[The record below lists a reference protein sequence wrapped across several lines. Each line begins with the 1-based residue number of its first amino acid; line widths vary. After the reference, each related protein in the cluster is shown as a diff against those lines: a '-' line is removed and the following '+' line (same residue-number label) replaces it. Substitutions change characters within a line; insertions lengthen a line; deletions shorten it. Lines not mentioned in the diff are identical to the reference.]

1 MLWVCTRIVFSPANC
16 SGSLLGTAWIDPFLN
31 DVRCT
36 PRVVALRMHPSWPFD
51 WPFRIDPIDARYYGR
66 CGDPRTESIPF
77 YIYCNKDFTMK
88 STRTLRS
95 AFTLVE
101 LLVVIAII
109 GILVGLLLPAVQA
122 AREAAR
128 RMECTN
134 NMRQV
139 VLATLNYESAYKRLP
154 ASRISRTA
162 DRLGPASSI
171 SVHARLLPF
180 MEQNQVFSLVD
191 FSVDF
196 NHANN
201 NAARLSNVASFRC
214 PSDPAANIPA
224 TAGGYNNYYVNSG
237 TVPLWSRS
245 TANPLTNIPDNNGV
259 FYRDS
264 FLKLAAITDGMSN
277 TAAVSE
283 RLTGDFNQT
292 KSTHRTDT
300 FQPGTQITT
309 LDEAY
314 RDCYAIDLND
324 ISKQGFSDIGAP
336 WIRGYHSTTEYYHI
350 APPQG
355 RSCMF
360 PPGRIMTTANS
371 FHGSLVNVCFVDGS
385 THSVP
390 QSIDI
395 NVWRAIGTRDG
406 AEMVST
412 SAITE

>member
-1 MLWVCTRIVFSPANC
+1 
-16 SGSLLGTAWIDPFLN
+16 
-31 DVRCT
+31 
-36 PRVVALRMHPSWPFD
+36 
-51 WPFRIDPIDARYYGR
+51 
-66 CGDPRTESIPF
+66 
-77 YIYCNKDFTMK
+77 MK
-88 STRTLRS
+88 SIRTYRS

-180 MEQNQVFSLVD
+180 MEQNQVYSLVD

-196 NHANN
+196 NHPNN
-201 NAARLSNVASFRC
+201 DAARLSSVASFRC
-214 PSDPAANIPA
+214 PSDPAANVPK

-237 TVPLWSRS
+237 TVPLWSRT
-245 TANPLTNIPDNNGV
+245 TANPMTNIPDCNGV

-277 TAAVSE
+277 TAAISE
-283 RLTGDFNQT
+283 RLTGDYNQT
-292 KSTHRTDT
+292 KSTVKTDT

-309 LDEAY
+309 ADEAY
-314 RDCYAIDLND
+314 RDCYAIDLSD

-371 FHGSLVNVCFVDGS
+371 YHGSLVNVCFVDGS

-390 QSIDI
+390 QSIDLNI
-395 NVWRAIGTRDG
+395 YRAIGTRDG
-406 AEMVST
+406 AEMVTT

>member
-1 MLWVCTRIVFSPANC
+1 MTSIIHS
-16 SGSLLGTAWIDPFLN
+16 S
-31 DVRCT
+31 
-36 PRVVALRMHPSWPFD
+36 
-51 WPFRIDPIDARYYGR
+51 
-66 CGDPRTESIPF
+66 RTVQ
-77 YIYCNKDFTMK
+77 N
-88 STRTLRS
+88 RS

-128 RMECTN
+128 RMQCTN

-139 VLATLNYESAYKRLP
+139 GMATLNYEASYKRLP

-180 MEQNQVFSLVD
+180 MEANELFRNVD
-191 FSVDF
+191 FTVEWNDPRNDFARNTSV
-196 NHANN
+196 AT
-201 NAARLSNVASFRC
+201 FRC
-214 PSDPAANIPA
+214 PSDPSSTVPANV
-224 TAGGYNNYYVNSG
+224 GGLNNYYVNSG
-237 TVPLWSRS
+237 TVPLWNRT
-245 TANPLTNIPDNNGV
+245 TASPLPGIPDCDGV

-264 FLKLAAITDGMSN
+264 FLKLSSIMDGLSN

-283 RLTGDFNQT
+283 RMTGDFSNT
-292 KSTHRTDT
+292 KVSVRTDT
-300 FQPGTQITT
+300 FQPGTQPMNAA
-309 LDEAY
+309 DAY

-324 ISKQGFSDIGAP
+324 VSKQGFSDIGAP

-371 FHGSLVNVCFVDGS
+371 QHGAMVNMTFIDGS
-385 THSVP
+385 THSV
-390 QSIDI
+390 SSSVDL
-395 NVWRAIGTRDG
+395 NVYRAIGSRNG
-406 AEMVST
+406 GEVVST
-412 SAITE
+412 SSITE